1 MIAIGSNSA
10 GSIDPLW
17 VCISIFLILIV
28 TLLYRYELKF
38 IRTLPPKYKLS
49 VLVSNI
55 LHWIVG
61 LGLLTMFVFRLY
73 LNPVGL
79 HVLTWSIIIWII
91 LAAYIVLS
99 RPKLLVKIVRPD
111 KEEIK
116 LLVEQI
122 KKAKQENNSDSSPL
136 V

>member
-1 MIAIGSNSA
+1 MNPVTSKLTGV
-10 GSIDPLW
+10 IDPLW
-17 VCISIFLILIV
+17 VSISIFLILIV
-28 TLLYRYELKF
+28 ALLFRYELKF

-49 VLVSNI
+49 VIVSNI
-55 LHWIVG
+55 IHWAIG
-61 LGLLTMFVFRLY
+61 LGLLSMFIFRLY

-122 KKAKQENNSDSSPL
+122 KKAKQDNNSDSSSIL
-136 V
+136 